1 VAIAYD
7 EAENGR
13 PISRAV
19 RRAFRST
26 STPPARVRQSPNS
39 PTGAGKG
46 LFLGRIGPGVVMAE
60 SAPAPVVENKEPR
73 RRPRSR
79 RATEGREKRKTEE
92 LGRRAVALSHYYQGK
107 VEMVPKV
114 PIRSLGDF
122 ALWYTPG
129 VADVSRQIAA
139 DPELSFDLTGR
150 WNTIA
155 IVTDGSR
162 VLGLGDIG
170 PRAALP
176 VMEGKALLFKWL
188 GGVDAVPLPIFAKS
202 PEAFLATL
210 ESITPAFGGVN
221 LEDIASPK
229 CFGILEEAQKRMPI
243 PVWHDDQLGTAAATI
258 AGLLN
263 ALELTHRAIHEV
275 RTVLLGAGAANLVTA
290 RLLLTLGHDPDRLT
304 LVDHLGILHAE
315 RHDMDGLELRNPWKY
330 RMALRTNGGGRTG
343 GLEQALDGAD
353 VLLAASTP
361 DPNTIRPEHI
371 RSMAKDPIVFALAN
385 PLPEIWPEAALH
397 AGAAIV
403 ATGRSDFP
411 NQVNNSLIFP
421 AVFRGVLDVRA
432 KQIQDEIVI
441 AAARELAAH
450 AKDAGLT
457 ANHLLPTMTETEVF
471 PHVAA
476 AVGSTAVRLGIARRH
491 LSHEELLERART
503 MMGRSTRLVKA
514 LSRAGLTAKMPS
526 AKELGDEGNR

>member
-1 VAIAYD
+1 M
-7 EAENGR
+7 
-13 PISRAV
+13 
-19 RRAFRST
+19 
-26 STPPARVRQSPNS
+26 RQSPNS
-39 PTGAGKG
+39 PNDSAKALLNG
-46 LFLGRIGPGVVMAE
+46 GPVVASAMAE
-60 SAPAPVVENKEPR
+60 SSPAPVVEGKEPR
-73 RRPRSR
+73 RKPRAR
-79 RATEGREKRKTEE
+79 RSAADREKRKTDA
-92 LGRRAVALSHYYQGK
+92 LGRRAVELSHYYQGK
-107 VEMVPKV
+107 IETVPKV
-114 PIRSLGDF
+114 PIRSLDDF

-129 VADVSRQIAA
+129 IADVSRAIAE
-139 DPELSFDLTGR
+139 DPDRAFDLTGR

-188 GGVDAVPLPIFAKS
+188 GGVDAVPLPIVAKT
-202 PEAFLATL
+202 PESFLATL
-210 ESITPAFGGVN
+210 ESLAPAFGGIN

-229 CFGILEEAQKRMPI
+229 CFGILEEAQKRLPI
-243 PVWHDDQLGTAAATI
+243 PVWHDDQLGTAASTI

-263 ALELTHRAIHEV
+263 ALELTHRSIKEV
-275 RTVLLGAGAANLVTA
+275 HTVLLGAGAANLVTA
-290 RLLLTLGHDPDRLT
+290 RLLLALGHDPHRLT
-304 LVDHLGILHAE
+304 VVDHKGILHAE
-315 RHDMDGLELRNPWKY
+315 RHDVDELMLHNPWKY
-330 RMALRTNGGGRTG
+330 KIALRTNGGGRTG
-343 GLEQALDGAD
+343 HLADALEGAD

-371 RSMAKDPIVFALAN
+371 RAMAKDPIVFALAN
-385 PLPEIWPEAALH
+385 PLPEIWPEVALE

-432 KQIQDEIVI
+432 KSIPDEIVI

-450 AKDAGLT
+450 ARDAGLSPT
-457 ANHLLPTMTETEVF
+457 HLLPTMAEMEVF

-476 AVGSTAVRLGIARRH
+476 AVGTSAVRLGIARHH
-491 LSHEELLERART
+491 LSHDDLLERARA
-503 MMGRSTRLVKA
+503 MMGRSTRLVRA
-514 LSRAGLTAKMPS
+514 LSRAHLTPKMPS
-526 AKELGDEGNR
+526 ARSLGAKRDR